1 MRAILLT
8 LLFALAPTAVAQ
20 EGPQLPREAEAPAE
34 FDTSYT
40 PSASVT
46 YRVKR
51 SFLDGVFRS
60 AGADAR
66 TAFRERFEEKSH
78 ELIWQELVEP
88 YGMQLGNVAD
98 ALASYWMLNWMVA
111 NAAFTVDIPPGPV
124 RRQLQQALSV
134 DRTFRALNND
144 QRQVMAERLM
154 LDFLVLHAA
163 MSTALRNQDV
173 ATLQGLAREAV
184 VTFSQ
189 QYGVDLLALEPGADG
204 LAPRGSPPQT
214 GGEPAGSEPAE
225 PAPEPPAE

>member
-8 LLFALAPTAVAQ
+8 LLLALAPAAMAQ
-20 EGPQLPREAEAPAE
+20 EASPAPTEVEAETE

-40 PSASVT
+40 PSAAVT

-51 SFLDGVFRS
+51 SFLDGVYRS

-66 TAFRERFEEKSH
+66 AAFRERFDEKSH
-78 ELIWQELVEP
+78 ELIWQDLVEP
-88 YGMQLGNVAD
+88 YGMRIGNVAD
-98 ALASYWMLNWMVA
+98 ALAAYWMLNWMVA
-111 NAAFTVDIPPGPV
+111 NAAFTVDVPPGPV
-124 RRQLQQALSV
+124 RRQLHQALSV
-134 DRTFRALNND
+134 DRSFRALNDD

-184 VTFSQ
+184 VTFRR

-204 LAPRGSPPQT
+204 LAPRSNVPP
-214 GGEPAGSEPAE
+214 ASEPEAQ
-225 PAPEPPAE
+225 PEPEASPAE